1 MDLQSFNAKAQG
13 GSFELLASRDVPLTA
28 LTNVSDHPVEVTI
41 TSTGEWSLI
50 DFETSDPQLIKYRR
64 LTDGDGYERD
74 QNDEK
79 YRFKYPHLNPGAL
92 VSEVKDAKGNVKS
105 SVGGKQQN
113 LELQPGE
120 TLSFV
125 MNDDSNYFK
134 NNTGKLT
141 ISYSIAI

>member
-13 GSFELLASRDVPLTA
+13 GSFELLATQEVPLAA
-28 LTNVSDHPVEVTI
+28 LTNVSNHPVKVAI
-41 TSTGEWSLI
+41 TSTGQWSLI
-50 DFETSDPQLIKYRR
+50 NFETSDPTLVKYKT
-64 LTDGDGYERD
+64 LTDGNGYVRD
-74 QNDEK
+74 KNDEK
-79 YRFKYPHLNPGAL
+79 YKFKYPHLNPGAL